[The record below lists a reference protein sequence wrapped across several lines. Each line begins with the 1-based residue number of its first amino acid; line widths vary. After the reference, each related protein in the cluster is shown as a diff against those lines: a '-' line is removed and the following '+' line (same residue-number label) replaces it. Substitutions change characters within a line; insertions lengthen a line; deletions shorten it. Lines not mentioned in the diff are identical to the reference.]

1 MRENGNEGFR
11 RAGANRLSDR
21 SMDAK
26 PPGAPATSAPVSS
39 KAMRAQSPQVA
50 TAAEPRRPP
59 HESQAGKPLRDRDVN
74 DDNYLTDL
82 GRRVRRMRAIRGMSR
97 KVFAHVSGVSERYI
111 AQIESGRG
119 NLSIL
124 VLRRL
129 AQATGTT
136 LEDLVC
142 EEPSQ
147 ADDWMLVRDLLRRA
161 SPDAI
166 SQAKAVLADTR
177 AAAASHL
184 APVTIERV
192 ALIGL
197 RGAGKSTL
205 GRLAAERQGWAFVEL
220 NKEIER
226 ENGLSMTE
234 IFSLYGQEGYR
245 RLEQEMLRQV
255 IARPGPMI
263 LATGGGI
270 VAEPL
275 TFDMLLTSF
284 FTVWI
289 KAAPEEHMGR
299 VRLQGDLRP
308 MGNDRTAMA
317 ELVTILS
324 SREPLYER
332 ARAVVD
338 TTDASIETSLEALLA
353 TIRSEAHRPQS

>member
-1 MRENGNEGFR
+1 
-11 RAGANRLSDR
+11 
-21 SMDAK
+21 MDAK
-26 PPGAPATSAPVSS
+26 LRRPPATRVDAALSPTA
-39 KAMRAQSPQVA
+39 AQTEAPQVA
-50 TAAEPRRPP
+50 ALDPQSLQERVRPGRPP
-59 HESQAGKPLRDRDVN
+59 RDRDVH
-74 DDNYLTDL
+74 DDNYLLDL
-82 GRRVRRMRAIRGMSR
+82 GRRVRRVRAIRGMSR
-97 KVFAHVSGVSERYI
+97 KVFAHVSGISERYI
-111 AQIESGRG
+111 AQIESGHG

-129 AQATGTT
+129 AQAAGTT

-142 EEPSQ
+142 EESGQ
-147 ADDWMLVRDLLRRA
+147 ADDWMLVRDLMRRA
-161 SPDAI
+161 SPEAI
-166 SQAKAVLADTR
+166 SRAKAVLADADTTAASR
-177 AAAASHL
+177 LAAAAS
-184 APVTIERV
+184 VDRV

-205 GRLAAERQGWAFVEL
+205 GRLAAERRGWAFVEL

-245 RLEQEMLRQV
+245 RLEQDMLRQIV
-255 IARPGPMI
+255 NRPGPMI

-289 KAAPEEHMGR
+289 KAAPEEHMSR

-308 MGNDRTAMA
+308 MGNDRTAMT
-317 ELVTILS
+317 ELITILS

-338 TTDASIETSLEALLA
+338 TSGSSIETSLEALLA
-353 TIRSEAHRPQS
+353 TIRS

>member
-1 MRENGNEGFR
+1 
-11 RAGANRLSDR
+11 
-21 SMDAK
+21 MDTK
-26 PPGAPATSAPVSS
+26 LYRPPTNGAPAPTPPSAGRE
-39 KAMRAQSPQVA
+39 RAQVV
-50 TAAEPRRPP
+50 AEP
-59 HESQAGKPLRDRDVN
+59 SLAGEHSRTGRPLRDRDVS
-74 DDNYLTDL
+74 DANYLADL
-82 GRRVRRMRAIRGMSR
+82 GRRLRRMRAIRGMSR
-97 KVFAHVSGVSERYI
+97 KVFARVSGISERYI

-129 AQATGTT
+129 AQAIGTT

-142 EEPSQ
+142 EHSDQ
-147 ADDWMLVRDLLRRA
+147 AEDWMLVRDLLRRA
-161 SPDAI
+161 SPGAI
-166 SQAKAVLADTR
+166 AQAKAALAD
-177 AAAASHL
+177 AGSASTIRPH
-184 APVTIERV
+184 VTVDRV

-205 GRLAAERQGWAFVEL
+205 GRLAAERLGWAFIEL

-234 IFSLYGQEGYR
+234 IFSLYSQEGYR
-245 RLEQEMLRQV
+245 RLEQDVLRK
-255 IARPGPMI
+255 IIDRPGSTI

-275 TFDMLLTSF
+275 TFNLLLASF

-289 KAAPEEHMGR
+289 KAAPEEHMSR
-299 VRLQGDLRP
+299 VRQQGDLRP

-324 SREPLYER
+324 SREPLYQR
-332 ARAVVD
+332 AKAIVD
-338 TTDASIETSLEALLA
+338 TTGASIGTSLETLLA
-353 TIRSEAHRPQS
+353 AIRS

>member
-1 MRENGNEGFR
+1 MRANGNGFR
-11 RAGANRLSDR
+11 RAGANRLRDR

-26 PPGAPATSAPVSS
+26 PPGPPATGAPVSS
-39 KAMRAQSPQVA
+39 KAIRAESPQVA
-50 TAAEPRRPP
+50 TAAADTRRPP

-82 GRRVRRMRAIRGMSR
+82 GRRVRSRRAIRGMSR

-142 EEPSQ
+142 EEPGQ

-166 SQAKAVLADTR
+166 SKAKAVLASAT
-177 AAAASHL
+177 AASHP
-184 APVTIERV
+184 APVTIDRV

-245 RLEQEMLRQV
+245 RLEQEMLQGV
-255 IARPGPMI
+255 VARPGPMI

-275 TFDMLLTSF
+275 TFDRLLTSF

-289 KAAPEEHMGR
+289 KAAPEEHMSR

-338 TTDASIETSLEALLA
+338 TTGASIETSLEALLA
-353 TIRSEAHRPQS
+353 TIRS

>member
-1 MRENGNEGFR
+1 
-11 RAGANRLSDR
+11 
-21 SMDAK
+21 MDAK
-26 PPGAPATSAPVSS
+26 FPRPPATGAPVSA
-39 KAMRAQSPQVA
+39 KPMRAEPPQVA
-50 TAAEPRRPP
+50 AAAEPRRPP
-59 HESQAGKPLRDRDVN
+59 PDPQAGRPLRDRDVN

-97 KVFAHVSGVSERYI
+97 KVFAQVSGISERYI

-142 EEPSQ
+142 EDPGQ

-166 SQAKAVLADTR
+166 AKAKAVLAD
-177 AAAASHL
+177 ANAMAASPALPL
-184 APVTIERV
+184 ATIDRV
-192 ALIGL
+192 ALVGL

-205 GRLAAERQGWAFVEL
+205 GRLAADRQRWTFVEL

-234 IFSLYGQEGYR
+234 IFALYGQEGYR

-255 IARPGPMI
+255 VDRPGPMI

-275 TFDMLLTSF
+275 TFDMLLTAF

-289 KAAPEEHMGR
+289 KAAPEEHMSR
-299 VRLQGDLRP
+299 VRQQGDLRP

-338 TTDASIETSLEALLA
+338 TTGASIETSLEALLA
-353 TIRSEAHRPQS
+353 TIRS

>member
-1 MRENGNEGFR
+1 
-11 RAGANRLSDR
+11 
-21 SMDAK
+21 MDAK
-26 PPGAPATSAPVSS
+26 RRPPVTGVDASVSATPMRAQLAPVSGLE
-39 KAMRAQSPQVA
+39 PQLASEHV
-50 TAAEPRRPP
+50 
-59 HESQAGKPLRDRDVN
+59 QAGRPLRDRDVS
-74 DDNYLTDL
+74 DDNYLLDL
-82 GRRVRRMRAIRGMSR
+82 GGRVRRVRAIRGMSR
-97 KVFAHVSGVSERYI
+97 KVFAHVSGISERYI

-129 AQATGTT
+129 AQAAGTT

-142 EEPSQ
+142 EESGQ

-161 SPDAI
+161 SPEAI
-166 SQAKAVLADTR
+166 SRAKAVLADTDTLSR
-177 AAAASHL
+177 SGAAAS
-184 APVTIERV
+184 VDRV

-205 GRLAAERQGWAFVEL
+205 GRLAAERRGWVFVEL

-234 IFSLYGQEGYR
+234 IFALYGQEGYR
-245 RLEQEMLRQV
+245 RLEQDMLRQIV
-255 IARPGPMI
+255 DRPGPMI

-289 KAAPEEHMGR
+289 KAAPEEHMSR
-299 VRLQGDLRP
+299 VRQQGDLRP
-308 MGNDRTAMA
+308 MGNDRTAMT

-324 SREPLYER
+324 SREPLYAR
-332 ARAVVD
+332 ASAVVD
-338 TTDASIETSLEALLA
+338 TSGSSIETSLEALLA
-353 TIRSEAHRPQS
+353 TIQS

>member
-1 MRENGNEGFR
+1 
-11 RAGANRLSDR
+11 
-21 SMDAK
+21 MDVKFPRPSAT
-26 PPGAPATSAPVSS
+26 GAPISA
-39 KAMRAQSPQVA
+39 KAMRAEPPQVA
-50 TAAEPRRPP
+50 AAVESHHPP
-59 HESQAGKPLRDRDVN
+59 HAPQAGRPLRDRDVS
-74 DDNYLTDL
+74 DDNYLADL
-82 GRRVRRMRAIRGMSR
+82 GRRLRRMRAIRGMSR
-97 KVFAHVSGVSERYI
+97 KVFAQVSGISERYI

-142 EEPSQ
+142 EQPVQ

-166 SQAKAVLADTR
+166 SKAKAVLADADAT
-177 AAAASHL
+177 AAAPA
-184 APVTIERV
+184 APVDRV

-205 GRLAAERQGWAFVEL
+205 GRLAADRQGWTFVEL

-245 RLEQEMLRQV
+245 RLEQEMLSRV
-255 IARPGPMI
+255 VDRPGPMI

-275 TFDMLLTSF
+275 TFNMLLTSF

-289 KAAPEEHMGR
+289 KAAPEEHMSR
-299 VRLQGDLRP
+299 VRQQGDLRP

-338 TTDASIETSLEALLA
+338 TTGASIETSLEALLA
-353 TIRSEAHRPQS
+353 TIRS

>member
-1 MRENGNEGFR
+1 
-11 RAGANRLSDR
+11 
-21 SMDAK
+21 MDAK
-26 PPGAPATSAPVSS
+26 LIRPLATSADPPVSPT
-39 KAMRAQSPQVA
+39 AMRAETPQVA
-50 TAAEPRRPP
+50 ALEPSLPDE
-59 HESQAGKPLRDRDVN
+59 HIQAGRPLRDRDVN
-74 DDNYLTDL
+74 DDNYLIDL
-82 GRRVRRMRAIRGMSR
+82 GRRVRRVRAIRGMSR
-97 KVFAHVSGVSERYI
+97 KVFAHVSGISERYI

-129 AQATGTT
+129 AQAAGTT

-142 EEPSQ
+142 EESGL

-161 SPDAI
+161 SPEAI
-166 SQAKAVLADTR
+166 SRAKAVLADADTT
-177 AAAASHL
+177 AALRSGAS
-184 APVTIERV
+184 ASVDRV

-205 GRLAAERQGWAFVEL
+205 GRLAAEQRGWTFVEL

-234 IFSLYGQEGYR
+234 IFALYGQEGYR
-245 RLEQEMLRQV
+245 RLEQDMLRQIV
-255 IARPGPMI
+255 DRPGPMI

-270 VAEPL
+270 VADPL

-289 KAAPEEHMGR
+289 KAAPDEHMSR
-299 VRLQGDLRP
+299 VRQQGDLRP
-308 MGNDRTAMA
+308 MGNDRTAMT

-338 TTDASIETSLEALLA
+338 TSGSSIETSLEALLA
-353 TIRSEAHRPQS
+353 AIQS

>member
-1 MRENGNEGFR
+1 V
-11 RAGANRLSDR
+11 
-21 SMDAK
+21 DAK
-26 PPGAPATSAPVSS
+26 LLRPAATSADAPVSPT
-39 KAMRAQSPQVA
+39 AMRAEQSEVA
-50 TAAEPRRPP
+50 PLELSLPRE
-59 HESQAGKPLRDRDVN
+59 HVQAGRPLRDRDIN
-74 DDNYLTDL
+74 DDNYLIDL
-82 GRRVRRMRAIRGMSR
+82 GRRVRRVRAIRGMSR
-97 KVFAHVSGVSERYI
+97 KVFAHVSGISERYI

-129 AQATGTT
+129 AQAAGTT

-142 EEPSQ
+142 EESGR

-161 SPDAI
+161 SPEAI
-166 SQAKAVLADTR
+166 SRAKAVLADADTT
-177 AAAASHL
+177 AGPATS
-184 APVTIERV
+184 VDRV

-205 GRLAAERQGWAFVEL
+205 GRLAAERRGWAFVEL
-220 NKEIER
+220 NKEIEQ

-234 IFSLYGQEGYR
+234 IFALYGQEGYR
-245 RLEQEMLRQV
+245 RLEQDMLRQIV
-255 IARPGPMI
+255 DRPGPMI

-270 VAEPL
+270 VADPL

-289 KAAPEEHMGR
+289 KAAPDEHMSR
-299 VRLQGDLRP
+299 VRQQGDLRP
-308 MGNDRTAMA
+308 MGNDRTAMT

-338 TTDASIETSLEALLA
+338 TSGSSIETSLEALL
-353 TIRSEAHRPQS
+353 EAIQS

>member
-1 MRENGNEGFR
+1 
-11 RAGANRLSDR
+11 
-21 SMDAK
+21 MDAK
-26 PPGAPATSAPVSS
+26 FPRTPGTGTPASA
-39 KAMRAQSPQVA
+39 KTMRMESPLVPA
-50 TAAEPRRPP
+50 AAEPRRPSHDP
-59 HESQAGKPLRDRDVN
+59 QVGRPLRDRDAN

-97 KVFAHVSGVSERYI
+97 KVFAQVSGVSERYI

-142 EEPSQ
+142 EDASQ

-161 SPDAI
+161 SADAI
-166 SQAKAVLADTR
+166 SKAKAVLAD
-177 AAAASHL
+177 AAATSRGT
-184 APVTIERV
+184 PVATIDRV

-205 GRLAAERQGWAFVEL
+205 GRLAAERQGWTFVEL

-255 IARPGPMI
+255 VDRPGPMI

-289 KAAPEEHMGR
+289 KAAPEEHMNR
-299 VRLQGDLRP
+299 VRQQGDLRP

-332 ARAVVD
+332 AKAVVD
-338 TTDASIETSLEALLA
+338 TTGASIEISLEALLA
-353 TIRSEAHRPQS
+353 TIRS

>member
-1 MRENGNEGFR
+1 
-11 RAGANRLSDR
+11 
-21 SMDAK
+21 MDAK
-26 PPGAPATSAPVSS
+26 FPRPRATGAPVSA
-39 KAMRAQSPQVA
+39 KAMRAEPLA
-50 TAAEPRRPP
+50 AAAETRRPP
-59 HESQAGKPLRDRDVN
+59 HDRQAGRPPRDRDVN

-97 KVFAHVSGVSERYI
+97 KIFAQVSGVSERYI

-129 AQATGTT
+129 AQTTGTT

-142 EEPSQ
+142 EDPGQ

-166 SQAKAVLADTR
+166 SKAKAVLAD
-177 AAAASHL
+177 ANAMAASP
-184 APVTIERV
+184 AMPAATIDRV

-205 GRLAAERQGWAFVEL
+205 GRLAADRQGWTFVEL

-245 RLEQEMLRQV
+245 RLEQDMLRQV
-255 IARPGPMI
+255 VDRPGPMI

-275 TFDMLLTSF
+275 TFDRLLTSF

-289 KAAPEEHMGR
+289 KAAPEEHMSR
-299 VRLQGDLRP
+299 VRRQGDLRP

-338 TTDASIETSLEALLA
+338 TTGASIETSLEALLA
-353 TIRSEAHRPQS
+353 TIRS

>member
-1 MRENGNEGFR
+1 
-11 RAGANRLSDR
+11 
-21 SMDAK
+21 MDAK
-26 PPGAPATSAPVSS
+26 FPRPPATGAPVSA
-39 KAMRAQSPQVA
+39 KVMRPEPPQVA
-50 TAAEPRRPP
+50 AAVERHPP
-59 HESQAGKPLRDRDVN
+59 HDPQAGRPLRDRDVN
-74 DDNYLTDL
+74 DGNYLTHL
-82 GRRVRRMRAIRGMSR
+82 GRRVRHMRAIRGMSR
-97 KVFAHVSGVSERYI
+97 KVFAQVSGVSERYI

-119 NLSIL
+119 NLSVL

-142 EEPSQ
+142 EEPVQ
-147 ADDWMLVRDLLRRA
+147 AGDWMLVRDLLRRA

-166 SQAKAVLADTR
+166 SKAKAALAD
-177 AAAASHL
+177 AMAASP
-184 APVTIERV
+184 AVPAATIDRV

-205 GRLAAERQGWAFVEL
+205 GRLAADRQGWTFVEL

-234 IFSLYGQEGYR
+234 IFSLYSQEGYR

-255 IARPGPMI
+255 VDRPGPMI

-289 KAAPEEHMGR
+289 KAAPEEHMSR
-299 VRLQGDLRP
+299 VRQQGDLRP

-338 TTDASIETSLEALLA
+338 TTGASIETSLEALLA
-353 TIRSEAHRPQS
+353 TIRS

>member
-1 MRENGNEGFR
+1 
-11 RAGANRLSDR
+11 
-21 SMDAK
+21 MDAK
-26 PPGAPATSAPVSS
+26 FPRPPATGAPVSA
-39 KAMRAQSPQVA
+39 KVMRPEPPQVA
-50 TAAEPRRPP
+50 AAVERHPP
-59 HESQAGKPLRDRDVN
+59 HDPQAGRPLRDRDVN
-74 DDNYLTDL
+74 DGNYLTHL
-82 GRRVRRMRAIRGMSR
+82 GRRVRHMRAIRGMSR
-97 KVFAHVSGVSERYI
+97 KVFAQVSGVSERYI

-142 EEPSQ
+142 EEPVQ
-147 ADDWMLVRDLLRRA
+147 AGDWMLVRDLLRRA

-166 SQAKAVLADTR
+166 SKAKAVLAD
-177 AAAASHL
+177 AMAASP
-184 APVTIERV
+184 AVTAATIDRV

-205 GRLAAERQGWAFVEL
+205 GRLAADRQGWTFVEL

-255 IARPGPMI
+255 VDRPGPMI

-289 KAAPEEHMGR
+289 KAAPEEHMSR
-299 VRLQGDLRP
+299 VRQQGDLRP

-338 TTDASIETSLEALLA
+338 TTGASIETSLEALLA
-353 TIRSEAHRPQS
+353 TIRS

>member
-1 MRENGNEGFR
+1 
-11 RAGANRLSDR
+11 
-21 SMDAK
+21 MDAK
-26 PPGAPATSAPVSS
+26 LLRPSATGVDAPVSP
-39 KAMRAQSPQVA
+39 KG
-50 TAAEPRRPP
+50 TGAEPPP
-59 HESQAGKPLRDRDVN
+59 VAAHAPPLPPEHAGRPLRDRDVH
-74 DDNYLTDL
+74 DDNYLIDL
-82 GRRVRRMRAIRGMSR
+82 GRRVRRVRAIRGMSR
-97 KVFAHVSGVSERYI
+97 KVFAHVSGISERYI

-124 VLRRL
+124 LLRRL
-129 AQATGTT
+129 AQAAGTT

-142 EEPSQ
+142 EVSSQ
-147 ADDWMLVRDLLRRA
+147 ADDWTLVRDLLRRA
-161 SPDAI
+161 SPEAI
-166 SQAKAVLADTR
+166 SRAKAVLAD
-177 AAAASHL
+177 AATAAPRSGSAAS
-184 APVTIERV
+184 VDRV

-205 GRLAAERQGWAFVEL
+205 GRLAAERRGWAFVEL

-234 IFSLYGQEGYR
+234 IFALYGQEGYR
-245 RLEQEMLRQV
+245 RLEQDMLRQIV
-255 IARPGPMI
+255 DRPSAMI

-289 KAAPEEHMGR
+289 KATPEEHMSR
-299 VRLQGDLRP
+299 VRQQGDLRP
-308 MGNDRTAMA
+308 MGNDRTAMT

-338 TTDASIETSLEALLA
+338 TSGSSIETSLEALLA
-353 TIRSEAHRPQS
+353 AIQS

>member
-1 MRENGNEGFR
+1 
-11 RAGANRLSDR
+11 
-21 SMDAK
+21 MDAK
-26 PPGAPATSAPVSS
+26 FPRPPATGAPVSA
-39 KAMRAQSPQVA
+39 KVMRPEPPQVA
-50 TAAEPRRPP
+50 AAVERHPP
-59 HESQAGKPLRDRDVN
+59 HDPQAGRPLRDRDVN
-74 DDNYLTDL
+74 DGNYLTHL
-82 GRRVRRMRAIRGMSR
+82 GRRVRHMRAIRGMSR
-97 KVFAHVSGVSERYI
+97 KVFAQVSGVSERYI

-119 NLSIL
+119 NLSVL

-142 EEPSQ
+142 EEPVQ
-147 ADDWMLVRDLLRRA
+147 AGDWMLVRDLLRRA

-166 SQAKAVLADTR
+166 SKAKAVLAD
-177 AAAASHL
+177 ADAMAASP
-184 APVTIERV
+184 AVPAATIDRV

-205 GRLAAERQGWAFVEL
+205 GRLAADRQGWTFVEL

-234 IFSLYGQEGYR
+234 IFSLYSQEGYR

-255 IARPGPMI
+255 VDRPGPMI

-289 KAAPEEHMGR
+289 KAAPEEHMSR
-299 VRLQGDLRP
+299 VRQQGDLRP

-338 TTDASIETSLEALLA
+338 TTGASIETSLEALLA
-353 TIRSEAHRPQS
+353 TIRS

>member
-1 MRENGNEGFR
+1 
-11 RAGANRLSDR
+11 
-21 SMDAK
+21 MDAK
-26 PPGAPATSAPVSS
+26 RHPPVTGVDASVSATP
-39 KAMRAQSPQVA
+39 MRAELAQVA
-50 TAAEPRRPP
+50 ALEPRLPEE
-59 HESQAGKPLRDRDVN
+59 HQAGRPLRDRDIS
-74 DDNYLTDL
+74 DDNYLLDL
-82 GRRVRRMRAIRGMSR
+82 GRRVRRVRAIRGMSR
-97 KVFAHVSGVSERYI
+97 KVFAHVSGISERYI

-129 AQATGTT
+129 AQAAGTT

-142 EEPSQ
+142 EQSGQ
-147 ADDWMLVRDLLRRA
+147 ADDWMVVRDLLRRS
-161 SPDAI
+161 SPEAI
-166 SQAKAVLADTR
+166 SRAKAVLADTDT
-177 AAAASHL
+177 ASRSG
-184 APVTIERV
+184 ATANVDRV

-205 GRLAAERQGWAFVEL
+205 GRLAAERRGWTFVEL

-234 IFSLYGQEGYR
+234 IFALYGQEGYR
-245 RLEQEMLRQV
+245 RLEQDMLRQIV
-255 IARPGPMI
+255 DRPGPMI

-289 KAAPEEHMGR
+289 KAAPEEHMSR
-299 VRLQGDLRP
+299 VRQQGDLRP
-308 MGNDRTAMA
+308 MGNDRTAMT

-338 TTDASIETSLEALLA
+338 TSGSSIETSLEALLA
-353 TIRSEAHRPQS
+353 TIQS

>member
-1 MRENGNEGFR
+1 
-11 RAGANRLSDR
+11 
-21 SMDAK
+21 MDAK
-26 PPGAPATSAPVSS
+26 LGRPLATGSPSS
-39 KAMRAQSPQVA
+39 TAMRAQPPQA
-50 TAAEPRRPP
+50 GAAAEQHPAHEDP
-59 HESQAGKPLRDRDVN
+59 HAGRPLRDRDVS

-97 KVFAHVSGVSERYI
+97 KVFARASGISERYI

-142 EEPSQ
+142 EQPGQ
-147 ADDWMLVRDLLRRA
+147 ADEWTLVRDLLRRA

-166 SQAKAVLADTR
+166 LKAKAALADAGAM
-177 AAAASHL
+177 AAAR
-184 APVTIERV
+184 PGPTTIDRV

-205 GRLAAERQGWAFVEL
+205 GRLAAERRGWAFVEL

-226 ENGLSMTE
+226 QNGLSMTE

-245 RLEQEMLRQV
+245 RLDQEMLRHIV
-255 IARPGPMI
+255 DRPGAMI

-299 VRLQGDLRP
+299 VRRQGDLRP
-308 MGNDRTAMA
+308 MGNDRAAMA

-338 TTDASIETSLEALLA
+338 TTGASIETSLDALLA
-353 TIRSEAHRPQS
+353 TIRC